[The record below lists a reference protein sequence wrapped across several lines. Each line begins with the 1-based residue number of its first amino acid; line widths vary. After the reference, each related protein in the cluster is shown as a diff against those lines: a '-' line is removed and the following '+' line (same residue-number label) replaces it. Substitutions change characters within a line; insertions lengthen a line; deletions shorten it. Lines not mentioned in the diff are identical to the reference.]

1 MYTFDHN
8 LFLWLNFDGGKVMDS
23 VMEIISGTL
32 MWIPLYLFIIA
43 WAFYKYGWKSAIAF
57 VVCLILA
64 IGLADMLCGIFKH
77 TGLLKDLW
85 ASFPVRHRP
94 MFDSAV
100 RDLAH
105 VPSYAHGPYG
115 TVSAHAAT
123 VVALAWVSALM
134 IRRRWYDW
142 LIAVSVVLICYSRI
156 YLACHFPMD
165 LLLGTIVGT
174 VTGVAMYFL
183 WRKISSII
191 YDFE

>member
-134 IRRRWYDW
+134 IRRRWYNW

-174 VTGVAMYFL
+174 ITGVAMYFL
-183 WRKISSII
+183 WCKLDTILKS
-191 YDFE
+191 F